1 MLPGFDYLKN
11 RRKLSSDTIR
21 DFHLAYCDKDGFI
34 YADSKFPAPSLTI
47 DYRFNHSVL
56 FPISNVYNDLIG
68 ISARKLD
75 YDTKKDLKY
84 VNTVYPKTDHLY
96 GLNVTYTYC
105 FAARRVYIVEG
116 NVDTLMM
123 YQAGIKNVV
132 GMLGSNIS
140 ITQLSILSRFVDEIT
155 FVPDGD
161 EAGQKM
167 LSKLSDLRKSILN
180 KYKNLDLSFSAVRL
194 PNGYDPDKFLK
205 EHTKEDFLKLE
216 VVPFKI

>member
-11 RRKLSSDTIR
+11 QRKLTSDTIR
-21 DFHLAYCDKDGFI
+21 QFHLAYCDKDGII
-34 YADSKFPAPSLTI
+34 YADTLFPSQSLNI
-47 DYRFNHSVL
+47 DYRFNNSVL
-56 FPISNVYNDLIG
+56 FPICNLYNELIG

-75 YDTKKDLKY
+75 YDAKKDLKY
-84 VNTVYPKTDHLY
+84 INTVYPKTEHLY
-96 GLNVTYTYC
+96 GLNVTHEHC
-105 FAARRVYIVEG
+105 FAERRAYIVEG

-123 YQAGIKNVV
+123 YQAGVKNVV

-161 EAGQKM
+161 DAGQKM

-194 PNGYDPDKFLK
+194 PSWYDPDKFLR

-216 VVPFKI
+216 VVPFKL

>member
-11 RRKLSSDTIR
+11 KRKLSSDTIR
-21 DFHLAYCDKDGFI
+21 AFHLAYCDAAGFI
-34 YADSKFPAPSLTI
+34 YADTQFPSKDLSL
-47 DYRFNHSVL
+47 DPRFNNSVL
-56 FPISNVYNDLIG
+56 FPICNLYSDLIG
-68 ISARKLD
+68 VSARKLD

-96 GLNVTYTYC
+96 GLNVTYERC
-105 FAARRVYIVEG
+105 FEKRQAYVVEG

-123 YQAGIKNVV
+123 YQAGLQNVV

-140 ITQLSILSRFVDEIT
+140 ITQLCLLSRFVDEVI

-167 LSKLSDLRKSILN
+167 LHKLEDLRKSILA
-180 KYKNLDLSFSAVRL
+180 KYKNLELSFGAVRL
-194 PNGYDPDKFLK
+194 PNGYDPDKYLQ

-216 VVPFKI
+216 VIPFKL

>member
-11 RRKLSSDTIR
+11 TRKLTSDTIR
-21 DFHLAYCDKDGFI
+21 AFHLAYCDKDGII
-34 YADSKFPAPSLTI
+34 YADTKFPSQSLTI
-47 DYRFNHSVL
+47 DFRFNNSIL
-56 FPISNVYNDLIG
+56 FPISNVYNDLVG

-84 VNTVYPKTDHLY
+84 VNTIYPKTDHLY
-96 GLNVTYTYC
+96 GLNVTKEYC
-105 FAARRVYIVEG
+105 FSARRVYIVEG

-123 YQAGIKNVV
+123 YQAGVKNVV

-167 LSKLSDLRKSILN
+167 LSKLADLRKSILN
-180 KYKNLDLSFSAVRL
+180 KYKNLELSFSAVRL
-194 PNGYDPDKFLK
+194 PSGYDPDKYLK
-205 EHTKEDFLKLE
+205 EHTKEDFEKLE